1 MALSW
6 QEAVGKLVVALDTSE
21 AQEVRRL
28 VQALEGRVGCF
39 KVGLEAFTA
48 LGPAIVEELA
58 SRGARVFLD
67 LKLHDIPNTVER
79 AAAAC
84 ARLGVFMFN
93 VHASGGPAMMAA
105 ALAGAAAGTPP
116 GATRPLVLGVTLL
129 TSLDE
134 QALRELELPGPP
146 AATVLRWAL
155 LAERAGLDGVVCS
168 PQELAPLRAALPRR
182 FLLVTP
188 GIRPA
193 GSAAGDQKRIATPAA
208 AVAAGADYLVVG
220 RPITQAPDP
229 ARAAEAILR
238 EITEAG

>member
-1 MALSW
+1 
-6 QEAVGKLVVALDTSE
+6 
-21 AQEVRRL
+21 
-28 VQALEGRVGCF
+28 
-39 KVGLEAFTA
+39 
-48 LGPAIVEELA
+48 
-58 SRGARVFLD
+58 
-67 LKLHDIPNTVER
+67 
-79 AAAAC
+79 
-84 ARLGVFMFN
+84 
-93 VHASGGPAMMAA
+93 
-105 ALAGAAAGTPP
+105 
-116 GATRPLVLGVTLL
+116 
-129 TSLDE
+129 
-134 QALRELELPGPP
+134 
-146 AATVLRWAL
+146 
-155 LAERAGLDGVVCS
+155 LDGVVCS